1 MHLLFTAMF
10 ALVPLFIVVVFVLV
24 IGGMFV
30 GIVRTFME
38 WQANNSLPEL
48 SVSVSVATKRQHIS
62 GGGNDSSASTSY
74 YATFE
79 TLADGLRQE
88 FSINSTQY
96 SALAEGDTGQLTYQG
111 TRFKGFVRDRT
122 PRPSPPIP
130 GTEPQ
135 PAAPQEWTCA
145 YCNSRVAGTEVK
157 CPACGS
163 SSRLERA
170 RST

>member
-1 MHLLFTAMF
+1 MEILVTGMFT
-10 ALVPLFIVVVFVLV
+10 LVPLFIIGVFLLV
-24 IGGMFV
+24 FGGIFF

-38 WQANNSLPEL
+38 WQTNNSLPEL
-48 SVSVSVATKRQHIS
+48 SVSVRVATKRQHVS

-88 FSINSTQY
+88 FSINATAY

-122 PRPSPPIP
+122 PRPTASEPPLAV
-130 GTEPQ
+130 
-135 PAAPQEWTCA
+135 PADWTCA
-145 YCNSRVAGTEVK
+145 YCKSHVAGGETK

-163 SSRLERA
+163 SSRLERVSSA
-170 RST
+170 